1 MFKETELAMQINN
14 ETYVDY
20 LDRLK
25 LLATSLF
32 TWDGLDEV
40 AGTGASRF
48 LELSLYDFGRAFGRS
63 DGRM

>member
-1 MFKETELAMQINN
+1 MKETDLAMRINN
-14 ETYVDY
+14 ETYIDY

-32 TWDGLDEV
+32 TWEGLDEV

-48 LELSLYDFGRAFGRS
+48 LELSLYDYG
-63 DGRM
+63 